1 MRRLPHFLAALVA
14 LALVAAACAEDAS
27 PVDDTTATDPTT
39 TSAGD
44 DPAPTNTEP
53 APDGDA
59 AWRNGDSSFLF
70 D

>member
-14 LALVAAACAEDAS
+14 LALVAAACA
-27 PVDDTTATDPTT
+27 
-39 TSAGD
+39 